1 MGHWIKCKKCKKTYR
16 YDSGDIENIG
26 TLWHPIL
33 VVQCHDCGVQIT
45 EDQGSLDFFDKAQVS
60 STRNGIEIK
69 SASSRKSDNE
79 RAQNSDIN
87 EYWIQEYIKE
97 NYTKLGFS
105 KIEGP
110 FDIGP
115 DFKGV
120 HKGKKSIIEAE
131 RDFQS
136 FIEHGHHEDERFKE
150 VNILIVLNPLQPPKE
165 IKSKLPKTI
174 IYIDIDDFKE
184 WRRPKARAYAKT
196 KKIQGLINLIAGEFQ
211 KRFVSKCCDT
221 DRDMSTCP
229 ECNLCPYFG
238 EGTAYEANS
247 MFHEMALKFIALYK
261 YPITSEDFKITDI
274 KPSEINKFCFDFEEE
289 EQTVD
294 DSNRCPY
301 CKPNVEQGRYFLP
314 DGSSLPF
321 CIDEKEILHN
331 PDCVKLKQGK

>member
-1 MGHWIKCKKCKKTYR
+1 MGHWTECDICKKEDR
-16 YDSGDIENIG
+16 YDSGEIENVG
-26 TLWHPIL
+26 TSWHPIWA
-33 VVQCHDCGVQIT
+33 VKCHNCGNQISW
-45 EDQGSLDFFDKAQVS
+45 EKHKLDFIDKAQVS
-60 STRNGIEIK
+60 GTKNGIDIK
-69 SASSRKSDNE
+69 SASSRKSGHE
-79 RAQNSDIN
+79 RAQNSDVR

-97 NYTKLGFS
+97 NFIKLGLS

-136 FIEHGHHEDERFKE
+136 FIEHGHHEDERFNE
-150 VNILIVLNPLQPPKE
+150 VNILIVLNPSQPPKE

-174 IYIDIDDFKE
+174 IYIDIDDFIE
-184 WRRPKARAYAKT
+184 WWHPKARAYAKT
-196 KKIQGLINLIAGEFQ
+196 KKIQGIINLIAGEFQ
-211 KRFVSKCCDT
+211 KRFVSECCDT

-229 ECNLCPYFG
+229 ECDLCPYFG
-238 EGTAYEANS
+238 EGTAYEASSIFQN
-247 MFHEMALKFIALYK
+247 MALKFIALYK
-261 YPITSEDFKITDI
+261 YPITSEDFKVNDI

-294 DSNRCPY
+294 DSNRCPH
-301 CKPNVEQGRYFLP
+301 CKPNVEEGRYFLP

-321 CIDEKEILHN
+321 YIDEKEIIHN
-331 PDCVKLKQGK
+331 PDCIKLKQGK